1 IRQFQE
7 LEVDDSATR
16 LLASSLDEDYAPA
29 SGNNSSIAAAATWY
43 CDKDFYELLAERRQ
57 LKKSSK
63 RPYLKRPL
71 GEGTL
76 RQIVQLRE
84 LQERINIFQQRLH
97 VLSEGE
103 REELERLLEER
114 EKIRQKKATAKL
126 MVEVGQLRS
135 EGGEAEPASSEVV
148 SVPRE
153 TSQLQGG
160 S

>member
-1 IRQFQE
+1 MQ
-7 LEVDDSATR
+7 R
-16 LLASSLDEDYAPA
+16 LCRVAHRRFSLLSE
-29 SGNNSSIAAAATWY
+29 IAAARRGY

-63 RPYLKRPL
+63 QPYLKRPL

-84 LQERINIFQQRLH
+84 LQGRINVFQQRLH

-103 REELERLLEER
+103 REELRKLLEER

-126 MVEVGQLRS
+126 MDEVGQLRS
-135 EGGEAEPASSEVV
+135 EGGEAEPASSEVFPHPCCWAV
-148 SVPRE
+148 ESLFR
-153 TSQLQGG
+153 L
-160 S
+160 